1 VKKIPRMSGRIG
13 DIDPNGCEQSLIPDA
28 CRGLLCVT
36 GGEAAED
43 EANREAN
50 KQVMRFLHES

>member
-1 VKKIPRMSGRIG
+1 MSGRIG

-43 EANREAN
+43 ESNREAN
-50 KQVMRFLHES
+50 KQAMRFLHES